1 MRERMLLIYRGIL
14 EDALFSDLA
23 CLIDDYERRKAKKE
37 AAGKTAGADGVCGG
51 VPDEDG
57 ELTKAA
63 CRCMGGL
70 LRCAAEYGFHGN
82 LWHCYLANL
91 LVNDENPYSISCEI
105 TGGTEGSLNKAALHD
120 MEILR
125 EFFACD
131 FGAMMVELHAAPSFS
146 FAGSYERSGKA
157 GHVYHAQIR
166 DRICHLAEA
175 LGQKACSGRSAD
187 VSVQGNRAHADAS
200 LQGNR
205 AHADDAAERM
215 KALLTQFYQE
225 YGVGGFGLHKAFRVE
240 QSGTHAIIKPI
251 LNIQHVEFDDLVGYD
266 LAKKKLIDNTEA
278 FVAGRPANNCLLYG
292 DAGTGKSTSIKGIL
306 NRYYDRGLRI
316 IELYKHQ
323 FQCLSDVISQ
333 IKNRNYR
340 FIIYMDDLSF
350 EEFEI
355 EYKYLKAVIE
365 GGLEKK
371 PDNVLIYATSNR
383 RHLIRESFKDKAER
397 DDELHTN
404 DTVQEKL
411 SLVSRF
417 GVTIY
422 FGAPGKT
429 EFEEIV
435 CVLAERNQI
444 TMPRD
449 ELLLEANRWELA
461 HGGRSGRCA
470 QQFIDYIKGG
480 IKDGSENICSD

>member
-1 MRERMLLIYRGIL
+1 MREQMLLIYRGIL

-51 VPDEDG
+51 VPYEDG
-57 ELTKAA
+57 EMTKAA

-146 FAGSYERSGKA
+146 FAESYERSGKA
-157 GHVYHAQIR
+157 GHVYHTQIR

-175 LGQKACSGRSAD
+175 LGQGT
-187 VSVQGNRAHADAS
+187 
-200 LQGNR
+200 
-205 AHADDAAERM
+205 AEHM

-251 LNIQHVEFDDLVGYD
+251 LNIQHVEFDDLVGYE

-411 SLVSRF
+411 SLVARF

>member
-1 MRERMLLIYRGIL
+1 MREQMLLIYRGIL

-23 CLIDDYERRKAKKE
+23 CLIDEYERRKAKKE
-37 AAGKTAGADGVCGG
+37 AAGKTAHKDGVCGG
-51 VPDEDG
+51 VTDEDK
-57 ELTKAA
+57 EMTKAA

-105 TGGTEGSLNKAALHD
+105 TGGTEGSINEAALHD

-125 EFFACD
+125 EFFAFD
-131 FGAMMVELHAAPSFS
+131 FGEMMVELHAAPSFS
-146 FAGSYERSGKA
+146 FAESYERSGKA
-157 GHVYHAQIR
+157 GHVYHTQIR
-166 DRICHLAEA
+166 DRICHLADA
-175 LGQKACSGRSAD
+175 LGQKACSGRSE
-187 VSVQGNRAHADAS
+187 DAS

-205 AHADDAAERM
+205 AHAHDAAEHM
-215 KALLTQFYQE
+215 KEVLTQFYQE

-240 QSGTHAIIKPI
+240 QSGTRAIIKPI

-422 FGAPGKT
+422 FGAPGKP

-480 IKDGSENICSD
+480 MKDGSENICSN

>member
-1 MRERMLLIYRGIL
+1 MREQMLLIYRGIL

-51 VPDEDG
+51 VPYEDG
-57 ELTKAA
+57 EMTKAA

-146 FAGSYERSGKA
+146 FAESYERSGKA
-157 GHVYHAQIR
+157 GHVYHTQIR

-175 LGQKACSGRSAD
+175 LGQGT
-187 VSVQGNRAHADAS
+187 
-200 LQGNR
+200 
-205 AHADDAAERM
+205 AEHM

-411 SLVSRF
+411 SLVARF